1 MSENLNEENSHNSE
15 DEIDQSLP
23 ATPRKLSG
31 TLELERNSG
40 SGGSFV
46 WCHFTKDL
54 DYKNNKKASCNHCN
68 KVYICSGSSTSGLT
82 KHLRNVH
89 NIIQQNQEQT
99 GKTNVLTMLQT
110 SKVNTFYFFLIY
122 LDLNLILLMTIF
134 YLVVI

>member
-1 MSENLNEENSHNSE
+1 M
-15 DEIDQSLP
+15 
-23 ATPRKLSG
+23 TV
-31 TLELERNSG
+31 ERDD
-40 SGGSFV
+40 
-46 WCHFTKDL
+46 C
-54 DYKNNKKASCNHCN
+54 SCNHCN

-99 GKTNVLTMLQT
+99 GNTNVLTMLQT